1 MKCKTVRLICI
12 LMLVL
17 LFLIPIPRTIKDE
30 EAFSLRP
37 IVPLY
42 EIYFFERP
50 VDQDDFPYMQSNSTR
65 ERGVEFR
72 LGGVPVYTRSSYSY
86 EADGA
91 R

>member
-1 MKCKTVRLICI
+1 MKRKTVRLICI

-50 VDQDDFPYMQSNSTR
+50 VDQDDFSYMQSNSTR

-72 LGGVPVYTRSSYSY
+72 LGGVPVYTRTLYS
-86 EADGA
+86 
-91 R
+91 